1 MRLRYAYQRD
11 KKKHGRMARLN
22 GIERVIVAGT
32 VMRIVK
38 RFGARNQRGKGARS
52 VDARIAAVVRPKKG
66 TY

>member
-1 MRLRYAYQRD
+1 
-11 KKKHGRMARLN
+11 MARLN